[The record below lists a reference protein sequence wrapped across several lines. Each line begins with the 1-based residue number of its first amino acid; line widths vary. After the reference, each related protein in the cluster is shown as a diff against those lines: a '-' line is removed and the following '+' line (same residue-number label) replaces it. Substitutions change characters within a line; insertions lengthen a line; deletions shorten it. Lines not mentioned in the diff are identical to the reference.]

1 MLGVLVIYVAWLHA
15 TLCPGAGVWCN
26 HIAPLPGAS
35 CPGALINGFRGEP
48 EEAAASGWSYLGPR
62 CTWARHLHH
71 CLACCNLAC
80 FVLSVLMVLVQ
91 TFRQPL
97 AWLAHNVSQGRRVIR
112 GS

>member
-48 EEAAASGWSYLGPR
+48 EEAAAPGWSYLGPR

-71 CLACCNLAC
+71 CLACCNLALLRP
-80 FVLSVLMVLVQ
+80 LSFDGFCANFP
-91 TFRQPL
+91 TAPSL
-97 AWLAHNVSQGRRVIR
+97 ACTQCEPGAKGD
-112 GS
+112 